1 MSLLCHESETPDHDL
16 SADRLWA
23 FYWSTGLRPQTRV
36 EDLAAAERPQAFLD
50 PLGSIRLRTTD
61 PMSAAVFD
69 TLCRQSLARRPD
81 ELVAETMRR
90 FSIAD
95 EAGLRAALAKPALD
109 LVMSNAIHL
118 HGHPETWVATL
129 SERPM
134 ASRLAR
140 YQARHSS
147 WLTNQRHEPVGV
159 DPATREVIR
168 LVDGRRSRTALIES
182 VKALAE
188 RGKLNLQQ
196 EGRPVT
202 DRAAMTR
209 LIPALVDHVLGF
221 MASRALLVG

>member
-1 MSLLCHESETPDHDL
+1 
-16 SADRLWA
+16 
-23 FYWSTGLRPQTRV
+23 
-36 EDLAAAERPQAFLD
+36 
-50 PLGSIRLRTTD
+50 
-61 PMSAAVFD
+61 MSAAVFD

-95 EAGLRAALAKPALD
+95 EAGLRARTGGTGPGSGD
-109 LVMSNAIHL
+109 EQC
-118 HGHPETWVATL
+118 HPSPW
-129 SERPM
+129 
-134 ASRLAR
+134 ASRDLGR
-140 YQARHSS
+140 D
-147 WLTNQRHEPVGV
+147 PVGAP
-159 DPATREVIR
+159 DGEPPGPLPGAPLELAHQPAPRAGRRRSATREVIR

-202 DRAAMTR
+202 DLAAMTR

-221 MASRALLVG
+221 MASHALLVA

>member
-1 MSLLCHESETPDHDL
+1 
-16 SADRLWA
+16 
-23 FYWSTGLRPQTRV
+23 
-36 EDLAAAERPQAFLD
+36 
-50 PLGSIRLRTTD
+50 
-61 PMSAAVFD
+61 MSAAVFD
-69 TLCRQSLARRPD
+69 TLCRQSLARHPD

-90 FSIAD
+90 FAIDD
-95 EAGLRAALAKPALD
+95 EAGLRAALAGPALD

-118 HGHPETWVATL
+118 HGGPETWVATL

-159 DPATREVIR
+159 DPAAREVIR

-209 LIPALVDHVLGF
+209 LIPALVDQVLGF
-221 MASRALLVG
+221 MARNALLVG

>member
-1 MSLLCHESETPDHDL
+1 L
-16 SADRLWA
+16 
-23 FYWSTGLRPQTRV
+23 
-36 EDLAAAERPQAFLD
+36 
-50 PLGSIRLRTTD
+50 
-61 PMSAAVFD
+61 SAAVFD

-90 FSIAD
+90 FSVAD
-95 EAGLRAALAKPALD
+95 EAGLRAALARPALD

-159 DPATREVIR
+159 DSTAREIMR
-168 LVDGRRSRTALIES
+168 FVDGRHTRMAIIDSVRTLF
-182 VKALAE
+182 E
-188 RGKLNLQQ
+188 RGKINVQQ
-196 EGRPVT
+196 EGGPVM
-202 DRAAMTR
+202 DRASVVQ
-209 LIPALVDHVLGF
+209 LVPQLVDQVLTFLAG
-221 MASRALLVG
+221 RALLVA